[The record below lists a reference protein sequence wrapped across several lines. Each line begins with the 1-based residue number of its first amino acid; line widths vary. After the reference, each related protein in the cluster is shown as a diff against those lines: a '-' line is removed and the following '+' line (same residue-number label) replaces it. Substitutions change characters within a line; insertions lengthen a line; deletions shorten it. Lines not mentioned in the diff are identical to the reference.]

1 MGLHK
6 AEIFFF
12 VLLFLIGFAGLAS
25 FMAWS
30 TASGLQVDEPAM
42 APILQYTYLAM
53 VMTGL
58 GIACS
63 VLLIYPTIKVG
74 VAERSRLQDMTA
86 TLSIRS
92 ESLEQAALTDALTG
106 LSNRRYFDDALQEYL
121 TAFAKIDKPLGM
133 IILDLDHF
141 KSVNDTYGHA
151 IGDEVLR
158 EVALCLK
165 DFTRYHDVVARLGGE
180 EFAILSPNIAEL
192 QLYELAERIRKAIA
206 QIVVHTGGVSI
217 NVTVSAGIAIWDSK
231 ETGEAL
237 YSRAD
242 KQLYAAKR
250 NGRNQVSAA

>member
-12 VLLFLIGFAGLAS
+12 VLLFLIGFAGVAS
-25 FMAWS
+25 FLAWS
-30 TASGLQVDEPAM
+30 TASEMEGADQSIG
-42 APILQYTYLAM
+42 PILQYTYLAM

-86 TLSIRS
+86 SLSIRS

-106 LSNRRYFDDALQEYL
+106 LSNRRYFDDALDEYL
-121 TAFAKIDKPLGM
+121 AAFSRIDKPLGM
-133 IILDLDHF
+133 VILDLDHF
-141 KSVNDTYGHA
+141 KSVNDTYGHTV
-151 IGDEVLR
+151 GDEVLR
-158 EVALCLK
+158 AVAFCLK

-180 EFAILSPNIAEL
+180 EFAILSPNIAQS
-192 QLYELAERIRKAIA
+192 QLFELAERIRKAIA
-206 QIVVHTGGVSI
+206 QIVVHAGGASI
-217 NVTVSAGIAIWDSK
+217 NVTVSAGLAIWDGK
-231 ETGEAL
+231 ETGEGL

-250 NGRNQVSAA
+250 NGRNQVCAA

>member
-1 MGLHK
+1 MGFHK

-30 TASGLQVDEPAM
+30 TASEVKSFEPGIGL
-42 APILQYTYLAM
+42 IRQYNYLAM
-53 VMTGL
+53 VLTGL
-58 GIACS
+58 GITCS
-63 VLLIYPTIKVG
+63 ILLIYPTIKVG

-86 TLSIRS
+86 SLSIRS
-92 ESLEQAALTDALTG
+92 ETLEQAALTDALTG
-106 LSNRRYFDDALQEYL
+106 LSNRRYFDDALKEYL
-121 TAFAKIDKPLGM
+121 VAFSRIEKPLGM
-133 IILDLDHF
+133 VILDLDHF
-141 KSVNDTYGHA
+141 KSINDTYGHA

-180 EFAILSPNIAEL
+180 EFAVLSPNINEQ
-192 QLYELAERIRKAIA
+192 QLFDLAERIRKAIA
-206 QIVVHTGGVSI
+206 QIAIQTGGVSI
-217 NVTVSAGIAIWDSK
+217 KVTVSAGIAMWNGTES
-231 ETGEAL
+231 GEAL